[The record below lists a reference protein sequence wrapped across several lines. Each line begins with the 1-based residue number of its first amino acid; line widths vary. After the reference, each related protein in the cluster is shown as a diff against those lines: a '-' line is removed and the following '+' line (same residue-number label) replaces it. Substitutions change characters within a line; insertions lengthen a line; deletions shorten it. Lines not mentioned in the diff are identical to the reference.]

1 MRTALKS
8 YISVD
13 TFASGRITQIEKVKS
28 FKPFDACNT
37 PLQPPFARSI
47 GRCRGKKAR
56 MALTI
61 LNLCRYLLLSRRSI
75 IITGNAT
82 VE

>member
-8 YISVD
+8 YLSGG
-13 TFASGRITQIEKVKS
+13 TLASGRIAQIEKVKS
-28 FKPFDACNT
+28 FKPFDECNT
-37 PLQPPFARSI
+37 PLQPPFARTI

-56 MALTI
+56 ALTI
-61 LNLCRYLLLSRRSI
+61 LNFCRYLLLSRRSI
-75 IITGNAT
+75 IRGNAK